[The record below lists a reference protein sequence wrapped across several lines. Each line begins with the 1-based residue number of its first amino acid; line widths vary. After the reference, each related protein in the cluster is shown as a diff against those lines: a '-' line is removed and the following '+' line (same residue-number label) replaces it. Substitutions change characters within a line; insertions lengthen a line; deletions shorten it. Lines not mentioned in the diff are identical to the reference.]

1 MFGENKTEA
10 LVISKRLK
18 FPQDD
23 RTDLQKYMHKMCFQR
38 GNRRGVLFELQPFNI
53 LYFILWVYISLISF
67 NTLWHN
73 FERNKSGAPNDL

>member
-38 GNRRGVLFELQPFNI
+38 GNRRGVPLNVHI
-53 LYFILWVYISLISF
+53 NSNSV
-67 NTLWHN
+67 
-73 FERNKSGAPNDL
+73 